1 MCIIKKSSFY
11 SANHSTV
18 KEKRIERQKRK
29 GLQKALS
36 VFLSMALLVG
46 ILSNAAPIH
55 VRASGEVVL
64 TVGADIEITESIAIK
79 SGSTVTLLSA
89 GNHTLKRASGYSG
102 TMFAV

>member
-64 TVGADIEITESIAIK
+64 TDIEITESIAIK